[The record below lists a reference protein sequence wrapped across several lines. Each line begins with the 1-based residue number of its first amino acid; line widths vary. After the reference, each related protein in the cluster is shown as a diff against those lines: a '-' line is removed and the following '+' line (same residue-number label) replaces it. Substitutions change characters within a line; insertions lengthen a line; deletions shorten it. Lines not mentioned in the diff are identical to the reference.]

1 MADQLIAEVN
11 QPSAQQSEEP
21 TRDAPAQ
28 GKQEDTPEQDQRDIQ
43 LLLDMIK
50 TQQQSWGIELRAI
63 IADTLESIEF
73 LKGNHFFDFWAGT
86 TDMFNSFQAFTDYLS
101 GDQDGKEDEDLSLSD
116 LPTNFFQMLFFGYQA
131 VLSADIPRD
140 TVGPENADE
149 EEDRETAKAG
159 TTAMEIIAKK
169 NKSRK
174 LHLSKLFHF
183 WTAGHY
189 WEYTRFVVDATQF
202 KTRKETVL
210 TIKKQQIVPDRF
222 VCTNCGAATPI
233 QAVQGQPEP
242 KCSQCGQ
249 PLDPANVF
257 PGYTDEVPIAEE
269 QADIPNGMVKK
280 NIYGPLHMVFKPKAM
295 SRDESP
301 IIGLRMEV
309 SLGWLRDVFPEHYTV
324 LKEGMG
330 AEGAEEQQQRQARQ
344 IAATKTMPGL
354 AAATIQQDPT
364 YSRDFVQSW
373 AYSYLDDQEAVKRLK
388 TKYPKGCFIA
398 HVGDLVLMK
407 PMNVAASECWTHAS
421 TCDDVGLA
429 GIPAGAAAKPV
440 QKRFNNLTYMVDDF
454 FERMAAGLVIAD
466 AEYID
471 TKQLNRKGLLPG
483 VFNPVAR
490 RKQGP
495 QKALADL
502 VHQFV
507 FTLEPELLRYIAT
520 LPGQMQL
527 LTGVMPQLVGDD
539 PGGNVQTFG
548 GQELQTSS
556 AKNKLN
562 LNWNQIREQDAE
574 AAEQGVSC
582 AGRNMTD
589 AWWNTVTDKTGKFR
603 NEYVHPDQMKGSI
616 HVTPEEDQGFPMTV
630 EQIQQFWERILNNTN
645 KAIAEMLFSEPK
657 NVDACVRS
665 FGVKG
670 VVAPGSLE
678 ESRAL
683 LLIDLLLKG
692 EPTEEQVPFE
702 GQVNP
707 DGSPVIQKVDV
718 PSVQPD
724 MWLDDLESLGKILP
738 DWAKEHP
745 DKWMDN
751 EPFHRNLIAFLKLG
765 LEMQYKKQEMM
776 AKATQMLQPAPIPPP
791 GGPRQLP
798 AAPQQAG

>member
-1 MADQLIAEVN
+1 MADQLIAEVK
-11 QPSAQQSEEP
+11 QPSQQRSEEP
-21 TRDAPAQ
+21 SLSAPAQ
-28 GKQEDTPEQDQRDIQ
+28 GKQEDTSEQDQKDIK
-43 LLLDMIK
+43 LLIDMIK

-63 IADTLESIEF
+63 IADTLEAIEF

-86 TDMFNSFQAFTDYLS
+86 TDMFNASREFANYLS
-101 GDQDGKEDEDLSLSD
+101 GDGDGKEDEDLSLSD

-131 VLSADIPRD
+131 VLSADVPRN

-149 EEDRETAKAG
+149 EEDRETAKGG

-169 NKSRK
+169 NKARK

-189 WEYTRFVVDATQF
+189 WQYTRFVVDATRF

-222 VCTNCGAATPI
+222 VCTNCGAATPV

-242 KCSQCGQ
+242 KCPQCGQ
-249 PLDPANVF
+249 PLDPSNVF
-257 PGYTDEVPIAEE
+257 PGYTDEVPVAEE
-269 QADIPNGMVKK
+269 QTDIPNGMVCS

-309 SLGWLRDVFPEHYTV
+309 SLGWLRDVFPEHYAN
-324 LKEGMG
+324 LKDGMG
-330 AEGAEEQQQRQARQ
+330 AEGAEDQQQRQARQ
-344 IAATKTMPGL
+344 IAATKTIPGL
-354 AAATIQQDPT
+354 AQATIQQDPT
-364 YSRDFVQSW
+364 YSRDFVQPW
-373 AYSYLDDQEAVKRLK
+373 AYSYLDDQEAAKRLK

-398 HVGDLVLMK
+398 HVGDLVLM
-407 PMNVAASECWTHAS
+407 PPANIASSECWTHAS

-429 GIPAGAAAKPV
+429 GIPVGAAAKPV

-454 FERMAAGLVIAD
+454 FERMAAGLVIVNS
-466 AEYID
+466 EYID
-471 TKQLNRKGLLPG
+471 TKALNKKGLLPG
-483 VFNPVAR
+483 VFNPVAT
-490 RKQGP
+490 RKTGNLR
-495 QKALADL
+495 LADL

-507 FTLEPELLRYIAT
+507 FEIEPRLLEYMGS

-539 PGGNVQTFG
+539 PGSNVQTFG
-548 GQELQTSS
+548 GQELQTNS
-556 AKNKLN
+556 AKGKLN

-582 AGRNMTD
+582 AARNMTD

-616 HVTPEEDQGFPMTV
+616 HVTPEEDQGFPMTA
-630 EQIQQFWERILNNTN
+630 EQLQQFWEKILNNTN

-657 NVDACVRS
+657 NVDAAIRS

-670 VVAPGSLE
+670 LIAPGSLSE
-678 ESRAL
+678 GRAL
-683 LLIDLLLKG
+683 LLIDMLLNG
-692 EPTEEQVPFE
+692 EPTEEQVPVE
-702 GQVNP
+702 GQMNP

-718 PSVQPD
+718 PSVKPD

-738 DWAKEHP
+738 DWAREHP

-751 EPFHRNLIAFLKLG
+751 DKFHRNLTAFIKLG

-776 AKATQMLQPAPIPPP
+776 AKATQMLQPAPMPPP
-791 GGPRQLP
+791 GGQKQLP